1 MRYLL
6 LLHRYLAVAVG
17 VLMTLWCLSGF
28 VMMYQSF
35 PELSPAQR
43 LAGLQT
49 LDLDSCCTLGDLQ
62 PHDDSPVGNFRIEML
77 LGEPVLRLASSAG
90 TQEVIR
96 LQSGSALPE
105 LTQAQVLEVAA
116 QYARGNGITGI
127 PAALGTTD
135 GDQWTLLDARR
146 NAPAWHVA
154 LNDPRGTQIYING
167 RTGEVFQ
174 QSNRRERVMSWFGAI
189 PHWIYFSQLRM
200 SPAVWTNVVIWTSV
214 LGSFLAATGLYIG
227 ISRVGWRQLQ
237 RSSASSAA
245 LMSLSP
251 YQGWWYWH
259 HMAGLVFGVLTLTW
273 VFSGLL
279 TMNPWGWLSG
289 SSPEI
294 RRYQSDLGGI
304 TRWAD
309 LRQLL
314 TALSNNEA
322 SVTQQ
327 PGLVQLTPQ
336 PFLQQAFFLGHS
348 ADSATV
354 RYDATGNSALLNSD
368 QIRAG
373 VSNLGVPLTSVEL
386 LFREDSY
393 YYGHKR
399 MVELPVVRVL
409 TADADATRLYINPQT
424 GQVRAIGSTGRLSR
438 WVRTG
443 LHDLDFSVIRNRP
456 WWDLLVIVL
465 LSGVTAVC
473 ITGTWMALR
482 RVRRDFCTGF
492 RTAFRRSPS
501 SRLHHKPHAN
511 HNPRPHLKPEQGNRT

>member
-1 MRYLL
+1 MRWLL
-6 LLHRYLAVAVG
+6 LVHRYLAIAVG
-17 VLMTLWCLSGF
+17 VMMTLWCLSGF

-43 LAGLQT
+43 LAGLQA
-49 LDLDSCCTLGDLQ
+49 LDLDSCCTLGDLR
-62 PHDDSPVGNFRIEML
+62 PHDDTPVGNFRIEML
-77 LGEPVLRLASSAG
+77 LGEPVLRLASAAG

-96 LQSGSALPE
+96 LQNGSALPE
-105 LTQAQVLEVAA
+105 LTQAQVLQVAA
-116 QYARGNGITGI
+116 QYARGNGISGI
-127 PAALGTTD
+127 PASLGTTD

-154 LNDPRGTQIYING
+154 LNDQQRTQIYING

-174 QSNRRERVMSWFGAI
+174 QSNRRERVLSWFGAI

-200 SPAVWTNVVIWTSV
+200 SPAVWTEVVIWTSV

-227 ISRVGWRQLQ
+227 IARARWRRLQ
-237 RSSASSAA
+237 RVSPHSAA
-245 LMSLSP
+245 PGSLSP

-289 SSPEI
+289 STPEI
-294 RRYQSDLGGI
+294 RRYQSDLGG
-304 TRWAD
+304 TPRWAD

-314 TALSNNEA
+314 AALSSNEA

-354 RYDATGNSALLNSD
+354 RYDATGNSAPLD
-368 QIRAG
+368 VDHIRAG
-373 VSNLGVPLTSVEL
+373 VSNLGVALTSVEL
-386 LFREDSY
+386 LLNEDSY

-399 MVELPVVRVL
+399 TVALPVVRVI

-424 GQVRAIGSTGRLSR
+424 GQTRAVGSTGRLSR

-443 LHDLDFSVIRNRP
+443 LHDLDFPLIRNRP
-456 WWDLLVIVL
+456 WWDVLVIVL

-482 RVRRDFCTGF
+482 SVRRDF
-492 RTAFRRSPS
+492 RTALRSALRRRPF
-501 SRLHHKPHAN
+501 SRRHHKTQVH
-511 HNPRPHLKPEQGNRT
+511 HTPEQGDQA